1 MDRKLPEWLAH
12 FSDEDLAFVRRFL
25 LNSGSLKALARDYQ
39 VSYPTIRLR
48 LDRLIAKVRLIE
60 SRERDTDFERALRLQ
75 YAEGNLTDRA
85 FDQLLA
91 AYRREREGDES

>member
-1 MDRKLPEWLAH
+1 M
-12 FSDEDLAFVRRFL
+12 RRFL

-60 SRERDTDFERALRLQ
+60 SRERDTEFERVLRLQ
-75 YAEGNLTDRA
+75 YAEGSLTDRA
-85 FDQLLA
+85 FERLLA
-91 AYRREREGDES
+91 AYRRERQTAGEAS